1 MAFKP
6 CFIIFDTC
14 APRATRFGTGF
25 YWFDGATPA
34 PVGRSPAPKSHQTVP
49 RAPTQRR
56 LQARSRAPR
65 PPHRPRRRAPCLER
79 PEHCATPPTA
89 PQTAPQPPIGKSVL
103 RRHLQAE
110 GSAARTGARG
120 DSPALSS
127 GPMILGAH
135 LPPTS
140 PTRPTEAPG
149 SADDHLDF
157 ARRGGGIGGARE
169 TGKRAIHPGGS
180 LTCPAQRSAPFPPAP
195 KAPLTRPQDEPP
207 ERHRIFTVWQ

>member
-1 MAFKP
+1 M
-6 CFIIFDTC
+6 
-14 APRATRFGTGF
+14 
-25 YWFDGATPA
+25 
-34 PVGRSPAPKSHQTVP
+34 P

-56 LQARSRAPR
+56 LHARSRAPR

-110 GSAARTGARG
+110 GSAGRTGARG
-120 DSPALSS
+120 GSPVLSS

-180 LTCPAQRSAPFPPAP
+180 LTCPAQRSAAFPPAMP
-195 KAPLTRPQDEPP
+195 RRSPARKMPVFATRNPSPIITVP
-207 ERHRIFTVWQ
+207 ETLRPSGEQRKRV